1 MISELRR
8 KFREIQDTKTS
19 KKALD
24 RIIVMMD
31 SIVYEN
37 IIDKNTNKSD
47 LPFNP
52 FKDFNAFGSRK
63 QLNSNFYI
71 DFLSGK
77 NGNVVS
83 IRDIDNKV
91 FFAFA
96 DQRKIGKIVHDFNTT
111 EINILNETIEMLQP
125 FFNIDFNLQETLK
138 KNESLKIRRDLL
150 LESIKQQIKNATLED
165 KSLKDLELVIK
176 NRNIIQEVFVY
187 NINIERPILRV
198 EIKPRRL
205 EHKIIVFNYDQ
216 IDDIEKFL
224 EIEKKNYKNKLNKP
238 K

>member
-24 RIIVMMD
+24 RIIVMLD
-31 SIVYEN
+31 SIIYQN
-37 IIDKNTNKSD
+37 IIDKNISKSD

-52 FKDFNAFGSRK
+52 FKDTNTFGSRK
-63 QLNSNFYI
+63 QLDGNYYI
-71 DFLSGK
+71 DFLSSK

-83 IRDIDNKV
+83 IRDISNKV

-111 EINILNETIEMLQP
+111 DINTLNETIEMLRP
-125 FFNIDFNLQETLK
+125 FLNIDFNLQETLK
-138 KNESLKIRRDLL
+138 KNESLKARRNLI
-150 LESIKQQIKNATLED
+150 LESIMNKIKNAKLED
-165 KSLKDLELVIK
+165 KSLNDLELVIK

-198 EIKPRRL
+198 EVKPRKL
-205 EHKIIVFNYDQ
+205 DYKIIIFNYDQ
-216 IDDIEKFL
+216 IDTIEKFL
-224 EIEKKNYKNKLNKP
+224 EVEKKNYKSKLNKL

>member
-63 QLNSNFYI
+63 QLSSNFYI